1 MFLLTKQTEPKQN
14 KPKRGLFG
22 RKQTEDV
29 NKNDLAIVD
38 FKEPFSWSQWFD
50 DYIRSPYLSIKK
62 LLDEHGILFALRS
75 PFQYRNRLLIKLV
88 IIFVCVVAGV
98 VPQAVRLIN
107 ETRER
112 NAQSEIAA
120 IAERQYV
127 ADGITLIPL
136 ASGMYDNQHV
146 IVFNIK
152 GETSRGIPSTDDGFD
167 IRFGPVRGVID
178 EEHVTYRTKIIPIS
192 EGSRL
197 LVLYVDNRHQND
209 NTGIFGLNVG
219 VKGGNPM
226 RGVAEI
232 TLSNTQA
239 QTPLFDA
246 DGIHLDSLSAQLV
259 PNNGTNIKVAE
270 EDLNRA
276 LSTYLTNERRLEAGD
291 MKIYPTTDELTKW
304 VDDNRQLKE
313 VLDDSTTQI
322 VGDRIDTL
330 PKLNPMNPTITLPN
344 GSVVSTNDSAKLK
357 DGSKSYV
364 SDGTSVQTRLA
375 DVVNALQQLN
385 SVKLRHYQNLTE
397 SSRALNKMLTIDQL
411 TAERTPEPFGSD
423 VILAD

>member
-1 MFLLTKQTEPKQN
+1 MLTKQQKPTN
-14 KPKRGLFG
+14 DKPKRGLFG
-22 RKQTEDV
+22 RQKVEDA

-50 DYIRSPYLSIKK
+50 DYVRSPYLSIKK

-88 IIFVCVVAGV
+88 IIFICVVAGV
-98 VPQAVRLIN
+98 VPQAIRLVN

-120 IAERQYV
+120 IAERQYM
-127 ADGITLIPL
+127 ADGITLVPL
-136 ASGMYDNQHV
+136 MSGMYENQHV

-152 GETSRGIPSTDDGFD
+152 GETSRGIPSTDDGCD
-167 IRFGPVRGVID
+167 IRFGPVREVID
-178 EEHVTYRTKIIPIS
+178 EEHVIYRTKIIPIS

-197 LVLYVDNRHQND
+197 LVLYVDNRNQND

-232 TLSNTQA
+232 TLSNTQS

-246 DGIHLDSLSAQLV
+246 DGIHLDELSTYLV
-259 PNNGTNIKVAE
+259 PNNGNNIKVAE
-270 EDLNRA
+270 DDLNRA
-276 LSTYLTNERRLEAGD
+276 LSTYLTNERRLEASD
-291 MKIYPTTDELTKW
+291 MKVYPTSDELTKW
-304 VDDNRQLKE
+304 VDDNRQLKD
-313 VLDDSTTQI
+313 VLDESTTQI
-322 VGDRIDTL
+322 VGDRIDGL
-330 PKLNPMNPTITLPN
+330 PKLEPMTPTITLPN
-344 GSVVSTNDSAKLK
+344 GSVAGTNDSAKLK

-397 SSRALNKMLTIDQL
+397 ASRALNKVLAIDQL
-411 TAERTPEPFGSD
+411 GEERVPEQFGSD

>member
-1 MFLLTKQTEPKQN
+1 MLTKQQKPTN
-14 KPKRGLFG
+14 DKPKRGLFG
-22 RKQTEDV
+22 RQKVEDA

-50 DYIRSPYLSIKK
+50 DYVRSPYLSIKK

-88 IIFVCVVAGV
+88 IIFICVVAGV
-98 VPQAVRLIN
+98 VPQAIRLVN

-120 IAERQYV
+120 IAERQYM
-127 ADGITLIPL
+127 ADGITLVPL
-136 ASGMYDNQHV
+136 MSGMYENQHV

-178 EEHVTYRTKIIPIS
+178 EEHVIYRTKIIPIS

-197 LVLYVDNRHQND
+197 LVLYVDNRNQND
-209 NTGIFGLNVG
+209 NTGIFGLNIG

-232 TLSNTQA
+232 TLSNTQS

-246 DGIHLDSLSAQLV
+246 DGIHLDELSTYLV
-259 PNNGTNIKVAE
+259 PNNGNNIKVAE
-270 EDLNRA
+270 DDLNRA
-276 LSTYLTNERRLEAGD
+276 LSTYLTNERRLEASD
-291 MKIYPTTDELTKW
+291 MKVYPTSDELTKW
-304 VDDNRQLKE
+304 VDDNRQLKD

-322 VGDRIDTL
+322 VGDRIDGL
-330 PKLNPMNPTITLPN
+330 PKLEPMTPTITLPN
-344 GSVVSTNDSAKLK
+344 GSVVGTNDSAKLK

-397 SSRALNKMLTIDQL
+397 ASRALNKVLAIDQL
-411 TAERTPEPFGSD
+411 GEERVPEQFGSD

>member
-1 MFLLTKQTEPKQN
+1 MLTKQQKPTN
-14 KPKRGLFG
+14 DKPKRGLFG
-22 RKQTEDV
+22 RQKVEDA

-50 DYIRSPYLSIKK
+50 DYVRSPYLSIKK

-88 IIFVCVVAGV
+88 IIFICVVAGV
-98 VPQAVRLIN
+98 VPQAIRLVN

-120 IAERQYV
+120 IAERQYM
-127 ADGITLIPL
+127 ADGITLVPL
-136 ASGMYDNQHV
+136 MSGMYENQHV

-167 IRFGPVRGVID
+167 IRFGPVREVID
-178 EEHVTYRTKIIPIS
+178 EEHVIYRTKIIPIS

-197 LVLYVDNRHQND
+197 LVLYVDNRNQND

-232 TLSNTQA
+232 TLSNTQS

-246 DGIHLDSLSAQLV
+246 DGIHLDELSTYLV
-259 PNNGTNIKVAE
+259 PNNGNNIKVAE
-270 EDLNRA
+270 DDLNRA
-276 LSTYLTNERRLEAGD
+276 LSTYLTNERRLEASD
-291 MKIYPTTDELTKW
+291 MKVYPTSDELTKW
-304 VDDNRQLKE
+304 VDDNRQLKD
-313 VLDDSTTQI
+313 VLDESTTQI
-322 VGDRIDTL
+322 VGDRIDGL
-330 PKLNPMNPTITLPN
+330 PKLEPMTPTITLPN
-344 GSVVSTNDSAKLK
+344 GSVAGTNDSAKLK

-397 SSRALNKMLTIDQL
+397 ASRALNKVLAIDQL
-411 TAERTPEPFGSD
+411 GEERVPEQFGSD